1 LIVEYELAGNG
12 LWLKR
17 MNAGNKQ
24 HKFIKQYEIGVFQQL
39 PDCLVCKCR
48 LIHTCTGTYS
58 FVAESG
64 RRFAMTDLEGSFV
77 TNIDSLAAHYA
88 KPTERLLKKRL
99 DHVNAVG
106 RAFIAAS
113 PFLVLA
119 TGSREGLDCSPK
131 GDRPGFVEVAD
142 DGRTLLIPDRRGNNL
157 IDGLR
162 NLVEDS
168 RIGLIFFVPGVNETY
183 RVNGRAR
190 ISSDADLR
198 HRFAVNGKEP
208 TTVMVVTVE
217 QAFAHCPKALVRSDL
232 WKAASAGRPKG
243 VPTLGDFVA
252 ARDPGI
258 NSAAFDAAYSQ
269 RIPKELY

>member
-1 LIVEYELAGNG
+1 
-12 LWLKR
+12 
-17 MNAGNKQ
+17 
-24 HKFIKQYEIGVFQQL
+24 
-39 PDCLVCKCR
+39 
-48 LIHTCTGTYS
+48 
-58 FVAESG
+58 
-64 RRFAMTDLEGSFV
+64 MTDLEGSFV

-88 KPTERLLKKRL
+88 NPTERVLKKRF

-162 NLVEDS
+162 NLVEDP

-190 ISSDADLR
+190 ISADADLR

-208 TTVMVVTVE
+208 ATVMVVTVE
-217 QAFAHCPKALVRSDL
+217 QAFVHCPKALVRPVEGSEWWPTTRRAD
-232 WKAASAGRPKG
+232 AGRLRDGARAGNKQCR
-243 VPTLGDFVA
+243 VRRSIQPTH
-252 ARDPGI
+252 
-258 NSAAFDAAYSQ
+258 S
-269 RIPKELY
+269 E